1 MQHSVNRVLGLVA
14 WYLAVSS
21 WGFVPLHHYH
31 VQTTQNIRTPSNDLF
46 RLKIHDAKM
55 NDQLPTGTSNSPDQY
70 NQVIEKENIPEI
82 IGLKEVDDH
91 LDDFTAMWTKVRNY
105 DLNT

>member
-1 MQHSVNRVLGLVA
+1 
-14 WYLAVSS
+14 
-21 WGFVPLHHYH
+21 
-31 VQTTQNIRTPSNDLF
+31 
-46 RLKIHDAKM
+46 M